1 MLIFRKDSVN
11 IIRTSLAELSTLASP
26 TYLIEMISD
35 QSLIS
40 TTCIAADTSAYP
52 SRYNE
57 FTITETATPNN
68 LNAEI
73 LLEPVGYFTYN
84 IYEQTSTTNLSP
96 SDAGVILLES
106 GKSRCLIDGDREATT
121 YTFYDTPTPQ
131 VAFWSVFDSEGIVP
145 TPPTTDATYQN
156 SDASFV
162 QVIPKATTF
171 TAPDI
176 SFTDSDG
183 SVSAKPSNTDL
194 VCTPGTTVS
203 GILYNRPVYSGWR
216 TSFANYDEAWQ
227 KANGTYTYTK
237 INPAT
242 IAKLDFSITNAF
254 FFLTENNSFG
264 NLARFTD
271 ENGYY
276 YTDPFNGGSATNP
289 SAFASDYVIDHL
301 TGLGWRRTKISGN
314 WATLLNSAESQTF
327 ATFSDW
333 RIPTIYELFSLVNCD
348 TDALIVGS
356 RKTGLEWYPFD
367 IPNPGEYNSITTNA
381 GNTSE
386 IYTYFSGV
394 TPTLSV
400 NLNRNPKTLV
410 APALTVRNHFT

>member
-40 TTCIAADTSAYP
+40 TTCIAADTSAHP

-227 KANGTYTYTK
+227 KSNGTYTYTK